1 MFLLL
6 SLRTCSFKAD
16 IGLEE
21 TFEGPRAS
29 SGDEYQLFF
38 VIAFAGLEEAMLLLA
53 RLVIDE
59 ELLAVST
66 GVGNAY
72 VLNFRVRDERIR
84 KSFSEGGIVRFSA
97 KRGAD
102 WLSILTSLLQ
112 ERDLP

>member
-21 TFEGPRAS
+21 TFAGPRAS
-29 SGDEYQLFF
+29 SGDEYQMFF
-38 VIAFAGLEEAMLLLA
+38 VIAFAGLDEAMLLLLLA

-102 WLSILTSLLQ
+102 WLSILTSLL
-112 ERDLP
+112 